1 MAASKRPLALLPL
14 ALAVASPTAAAA
26 EVDLV
31 HAAATVIQ
39 ARLPDQAD
47 PDALDRA
54 AIRGMMR
61 WLNLQSGV
69 PGNDL
74 LTEDEL
80 LARRAV
86 LAGERVG
93 LGIEFS
99 VAPGRGLVITT
110 VFEGSP
116 AAAAGVAPEDLVVAV
131 NDQPLT
137 GLSGAVIQQLLDALG
152 ERADSAPII
161 LDLRDTDGTLH
172 RRALRP
178 ASFLVPPARVTSD
191 DDRVLVRLDLIGPGA
206 KDAVAQALA
215 GTGKRPVVMD
225 LRDVSVG
232 TVADLAAVTGLF
244 IKAGEPV
251 LRLVDPAGRVDT
263 SVAEAAGAAGTHRG
277 PLVVLVNGGTSGLGE
292 ALAAALHEQAG
303 APLVGSP
310 TAGVASFPSFHPIG
324 DGLVLQ
330 LADTALLTG
339 AGATWSQVGLAVDLV
354 VQPVQIPLLGPVGGS
369 LPDMQLEAALRY
381 LGTP

>member
-1 MAASKRPLALLPL
+1 MLPL
-14 ALAVASPTAAAA
+14 AVVVAVPTAAAA

-47 PDALDRA
+47 PYALDQA

-61 WLNLQSGV
+61 WLDLQTGV
-69 PGNDL
+69 PGNNDL
-74 LTEDEL
+74 LTEDQL
-80 LARRAV
+80 LARRAR
-86 LAGERVG
+86 LSGERVG
-93 LGIEFS
+93 LGIEFA
-99 VAPGRGLVITT
+99 VAPGRGLVIST

-116 AAAAGVAPEDLVVAV
+116 AAAAGVASGDLVVAL

-137 GLSGAVIQQLLDALG
+137 GLSGAVIQSLVDTLGARSDA
-152 ERADSAPII
+152 APIV
-161 LDLRDTDGTLH
+161 LDLRDAAGKLH
-172 RRALRP
+172 RRALQP
-178 ASFLVPPARVTSD
+178 AAFLVPAARVTSD
-191 DDRVLVRLDLIGPGA
+191 DDHVLVRLDVIGPGA
-206 KDAVAQALA
+206 VDGVSQALL

-232 TVADLAAVTGLF
+232 TVADLAAVAGLF
-244 IKAGEPV
+244 VEEGQPV
-251 LRLVDPAGRVDT
+251 LRAVDPAGRVDT
-263 SVAEAAGAAGTHRG
+263 SQAVSAGSAGAYHG

-303 APLVGSP
+303 APLVGTP

-330 LADTALLTG
+330 LGDTALLTG
-339 AGATWSQVGLAVDLV
+339 AGATWSRSGLAVDLV
-354 VQPVQIPLLGPVGGS
+354 VQPVQIPLLGPVRGG